1 MPVVQV
7 PYCSQRM
14 TVLSSSVA
22 GTELLRYLT
31 GEVIL
36 DLSALLLSSL
46 PHVLVSLTGADAA
59 SRTEIQ
65 ASK

>member
-14 TVLSSSVA
+14 TVLISSVA